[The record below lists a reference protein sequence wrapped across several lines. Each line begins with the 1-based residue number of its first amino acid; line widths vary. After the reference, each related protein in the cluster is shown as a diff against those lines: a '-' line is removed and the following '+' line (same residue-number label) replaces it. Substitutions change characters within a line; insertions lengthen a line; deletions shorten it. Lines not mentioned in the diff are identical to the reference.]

1 MLRLFAH
8 TPERVLPAPTA
19 KLSEGALARAL
30 QAGLEYSPPARGPWT
45 IVHVGMLVPECHEI
59 FVCAQGCLRGVVLS
73 AAELGLQRRF
83 STITVTEEHL
93 RDGQLEDTI
102 IEGVTHILER
112 LPKLPPAVLVYS
124 SCLHH
129 FSGADLGWAYRKLS
143 EAFPDVVFTDCYMT
157 PTLRK
162 SEMPPDNKMRRQLYH
177 GLRPA
182 DLPKGGLLVAGSL
195 EAFGPESDFARAAH
209 AAGVPFFELPGMT
222 TYEEYRRM
230 AHARWVVTVN
240 PAALQAGR
248 VPRRAPRACAT
259 FSCCSTTTSSASTT
273 RSERSPNS
281 RAFRSGTPRP
291 RSPLPGPRSRRRPTR
306 SRAVPWRSAR
316 RRRRAPWRSHAA
328 SSSRASASRTSTRQL
343 PVADK
348 TDFEILRKKAPGIL
362 VHPTTVPEM
371 RFATPAEK
379 RDDIVAIG
387 QKAAFFTG
395 ATHMLNM
402 IEGGPWWGHGGVR
415 SLALALA
422 AAARDP
428 STSTA
433 SSASRDTGA
442 TDVVRLHAKLH
453 VDLHGRLLGRRK
465 RPL

>member
-19 KLSEGALARAL
+19 KLSEAHWPVPFR
-30 QAGLEYSPPARGPWT
+30 QGLEYSPPARGPWT

-248 VPRRAPRACAT
+248 FLAERHGMRHLQLLLDYNEQRIDDSLGTLAELTGIPLWD
-259 FSCCSTTTSSASTT
+259 TTAEKSAARTALAQAADALAGRPVAICQTATT
-273 RSERSPNS
+273 RPV
-281 RAFRSGTPRP
+281 A
-291 RSPLPGPRSRRRPTR
+291 L
-306 SRAVPWRSAR
+306 AR
-316 RRRRAPWRSHAA
+316 RLVESGIRVTDLYCDSFL
-328 SSSRASASRTSTRQL
+328 S
-343 PVADK
+343 ADK

-379 RDDIVAIG
+379 RNDIVAIG

-402 IEGGPWWGHGGVR
+402 IEGGPWWGHGSVR

-422 AAARDP
+422 AAAREP
-428 STSTA
+428 V
-433 SSASRDTGA
+433 
-442 TDVVRLHAKLH
+442 DVDRIISVK
-453 VDLHGRLLGRRK
+453 GYGCNGCC
-465 RPL
+465 

>member
-19 KLSEGALARAL
+19 KLSEAHWPVPFR
-30 QAGLEYSPPARGPWT
+30 QGLEYSPPARGPWT

-248 VPRRAPRACAT
+248 FLAERHGMRHLQLLLDYNEQRIDDSLGTLAELTGIPLWD
-259 FSCCSTTTSSASTT
+259 TTAEKSAARTALAQAADALAGRPVAICQTATT
-273 RSERSPNS
+273 RPV
-281 RAFRSGTPRP
+281 A
-291 RSPLPGPRSRRRPTR
+291 L
-306 SRAVPWRSAR
+306 AR
-316 RRRRAPWRSHAA
+316 RLVESGIRVTDLYCDSF
-328 SSSRASASRTSTRQL
+328 L
-343 PVADK
+343 PADK
-348 TDFEILRKKAPGIL
+348 TDFEILRKKAPSIL

-422 AAARDP
+422 AAAREP
-428 STSTA
+428 V
-433 SSASRDTGA
+433 
-442 TDVVRLHAKLH
+442 DVDRIISVK
-453 VDLHGRLLGRRK
+453 GYGCNGCC
-465 RPL
+465 

>member
-19 KLSEGALARAL
+19 KLSEAHWPVPFR
-30 QAGLEYSPPARGPWT
+30 QGLEYSPPARGPWT

-248 VPRRAPRACAT
+248 FLAERHGMRHLQLLLDYNEQRIDDSLGTLAELTGIPLWD
-259 FSCCSTTTSSASTT
+259 TTAEKSAARTALAQAADALAGRPVAICQTATT
-273 RSERSPNS
+273 RPV
-281 RAFRSGTPRP
+281 A
-291 RSPLPGPRSRRRPTR
+291 L
-306 SRAVPWRSAR
+306 AR
-316 RRRRAPWRSHAA
+316 RLVESGIRVTDLYCDSFL
-328 SSSRASASRTSTRQL
+328 S
-343 PVADK
+343 ADK
-348 TDFEILRKKAPGIL
+348 TDFEILRKKAPDIL

-402 IEGGPWWGHGGVR
+402 IEGGPWWSHGGVR

-422 AAARDP
+422 AAAREP
-428 STSTA
+428 V
-433 SSASRDTGA
+433 
-442 TDVVRLHAKLH
+442 DVDRIISVK
-453 VDLHGRLLGRRK
+453 GYGCNGCC
-465 RPL
+465 

>member
-19 KLSEGALARAL
+19 KLSEAHWPVPFR
-30 QAGLEYSPPARGPWT
+30 QGLEYSPPARGPWT

-182 DLPKGGLLVAGSL
+182 DLPKGGLLVA
-195 EAFGPESDFARAAH
+195 
-209 AAGVPFFELPGMT
+209 
-222 TYEEYRRM
+222 EYRRM

-248 VPRRAPRACAT
+248 FLAERHGMRHLQLLLDYNEQRIDDSLGTLAELTGIPLWD
-259 FSCCSTTTSSASTT
+259 TTAEKSAARTALAQAADALAGRPVAICQTATT
-273 RSERSPNS
+273 RPV
-281 RAFRSGTPRP
+281 A
-291 RSPLPGPRSRRRPTR
+291 L
-306 SRAVPWRSAR
+306 AR
-316 RRRRAPWRSHAA
+316 RLVESGIRVTDLYCDSF
-328 SSSRASASRTSTRQL
+328 L
-343 PVADK
+343 PADK

-415 SLALALA
+415 SLALALE
-422 AAARDP
+422 AAAREP
-428 STSTA
+428 V
-433 SSASRDTGA
+433 
-442 TDVVRLHAKLH
+442 DVDRIISVK
-453 VDLHGRLLGRRK
+453 GYGCNGCC
-465 RPL
+465 

>member
-19 KLSEGALARAL
+19 KLSEAHWPVPFR
-30 QAGLEYSPPARGPWT
+30 QGLEYSPPTRGPWT

-248 VPRRAPRACAT
+248 FLAERHGMRHLQLLLDYNEHRIDDSLGTLAELTGIPLWD
-259 FSCCSTTTSSASTT
+259 TTAEKSAARTALAQAADALAGRPVAICQTATT
-273 RSERSPNS
+273 RPV
-281 RAFRSGTPRP
+281 A
-291 RSPLPGPRSRRRPTR
+291 L
-306 SRAVPWRSAR
+306 AR
-316 RRRRAPWRSHAA
+316 RLVESGIRVTDLYCDSF
-328 SSSRASASRTSTRQL
+328 L
-343 PVADK
+343 PADK
-348 TDFEILRKKAPGIL
+348 TDFEILRNKAPANL

-371 RFATPAEK
+371 RFATPDEK
-379 RDDIVAIG
+379 PDDIVAIG

-422 AAARDP
+422 AAAREP
-428 STSTA
+428 V
-433 SSASRDTGA
+433 
-442 TDVVRLHAKLH
+442 DVDRIISVK
-453 VDLHGRLLGRRK
+453 GYGCNGCC
-465 RPL
+465 

>member
-19 KLSEGALARAL
+19 KLSEAHWPVPFR
-30 QAGLEYSPPARGPWT
+30 QGLEYSPPARGPWT

-83 STITVTEEHL
+83 SMITVTEEHL

-248 VPRRAPRACAT
+248 FLAERHGMRHLQLLLDYNEHRIDDSLGTLAELTGIPLWD
-259 FSCCSTTTSSASTT
+259 TTAEKSAARTALAQAADALAGRPVAICQTATT
-273 RSERSPNS
+273 RPV
-281 RAFRSGTPRP
+281 A
-291 RSPLPGPRSRRRPTR
+291 L
-306 SRAVPWRSAR
+306 AR
-316 RRRRAPWRSHAA
+316 RLVESGIRVTDLYCDSF
-328 SSSRASASRTSTRQL
+328 L
-343 PVADK
+343 PADK
-348 TDFEILRKKAPGIL
+348 TDFEILRKKAPDIL

-422 AAARDP
+422 AAAREP
-428 STSTA
+428 V
-433 SSASRDTGA
+433 
-442 TDVVRLHAKLH
+442 DVDRIISVK
-453 VDLHGRLLGRRK
+453 GYGCNGCC
-465 RPL
+465 

>member
-1 MLRLFAH
+1 M
-8 TPERVLPAPTA
+8 
-19 KLSEGALARAL
+19 
-30 QAGLEYSPPARGPWT
+30 
-45 IVHVGMLVPECHEI
+45 
-59 FVCAQGCLRGVVLS
+59 
-73 AAELGLQRRF
+73 
-83 STITVTEEHL
+83 TEEHL

-195 EAFGPESDFARAAH
+195 EACGPESDFARAAH

-248 VPRRAPRACAT
+248 FLAERHGMRHLQLLLDYNEQRIDDSLGTLAELTGIPLWD
-259 FSCCSTTTSSASTT
+259 TTAEKSAARTALAQAADALAGRPVAICQTATT
-273 RSERSPNS
+273 RPV
-281 RAFRSGTPRP
+281 A
-291 RSPLPGPRSRRRPTR
+291 L
-306 SRAVPWRSAR
+306 AR
-316 RRRRAPWRSHAA
+316 RLVESGIRVTDLYCDSF
-328 SSSRASASRTSTRQL
+328 L
-343 PVADK
+343 PADK

-422 AAARDP
+422 AAAREP
-428 STSTA
+428 V
-433 SSASRDTGA
+433 
-442 TDVVRLHAKLH
+442 DVDRIISVK
-453 VDLHGRLLGRRK
+453 GYGCNGCC
-465 RPL
+465 

>member
-19 KLSEGALARAL
+19 KLSEAHWPVPFR
-30 QAGLEYSPPARGPWT
+30 QGLEYSPPTRGPWT

-230 AHARWVVTVN
+230 AHARWVLTVN

-248 VPRRAPRACAT
+248 FLAERHGMRHLQLLLDYNEQRIDDSLGTLAELTGIPLWD
-259 FSCCSTTTSSASTT
+259 TTAEKSAARTALAQAADALAGRPVAICQTATT
-273 RSERSPNS
+273 RPV
-281 RAFRSGTPRP
+281 A
-291 RSPLPGPRSRRRPTR
+291 L
-306 SRAVPWRSAR
+306 AR
-316 RRRRAPWRSHAA
+316 RLVESGIRVTDLYCDSF
-328 SSSRASASRTSTRQL
+328 L
-343 PVADK
+343 PADK
-348 TDFEILRKKAPGIL
+348 TDFEILRKKAPCIL

-422 AAARDP
+422 VAAREP
-428 STSTA
+428 V
-433 SSASRDTGA
+433 
-442 TDVVRLHAKLH
+442 DVDRIISVK
-453 VDLHGRLLGRRK
+453 GYGCNGCC
-465 RPL
+465 

>member
-19 KLSEGALARAL
+19 KLSEAHWPVPFR
-30 QAGLEYSPPARGPWT
+30 QGLEYSPPTRGPWT

-248 VPRRAPRACAT
+248 FLAERHGMRHLQLLLDYNEQRIDDSLGTLAELTGIPLWD
-259 FSCCSTTTSSASTT
+259 TTAEKSAARTALAQAADALAGRPVAICQTATT
-273 RSERSPNS
+273 RPV
-281 RAFRSGTPRP
+281 A
-291 RSPLPGPRSRRRPTR
+291 L
-306 SRAVPWRSAR
+306 AR
-316 RRRRAPWRSHAA
+316 RLVESGIRVTDLYCDSF
-328 SSSRASASRTSTRQL
+328 L
-343 PVADK
+343 PADK
-348 TDFEILRKKAPGIL
+348 TDFEILRQKAPCIL

-422 AAARDP
+422 AAAREP
-428 STSTA
+428 V
-433 SSASRDTGA
+433 
-442 TDVVRLHAKLH
+442 DVDRIISVK
-453 VDLHGRLLGRRK
+453 GYGCNGCC
-465 RPL
+465 

>member
-19 KLSEGALARAL
+19 KLSEAHWPVPFR
-30 QAGLEYSPPARGPWT
+30 QGLEYSPPARGPWT

-248 VPRRAPRACAT
+248 FLAERHGMRHLQLLLDYNEQRIDDSLGTLAELTGIPLWD
-259 FSCCSTTTSSASTT
+259 TTAEKSAARTALAQAADALAGRPVAICQTATT
-273 RSERSPNS
+273 RPV
-281 RAFRSGTPRP
+281 A
-291 RSPLPGPRSRRRPTR
+291 L
-306 SRAVPWRSAR
+306 AR
-316 RRRRAPWRSHAA
+316 RLVESGIRVTDLYCDSFL
-328 SSSRASASRTSTRQL
+328 S
-343 PVADK
+343 ADK

-362 VHPTTVPEM
+362 VHPPTVPEM

-422 AAARDP
+422 AAAREP
-428 STSTA
+428 V
-433 SSASRDTGA
+433 
-442 TDVVRLHAKLH
+442 DVDRIISVK
-453 VDLHGRLLGRRK
+453 GYGCNGCC
-465 RPL
+465 

>member
-19 KLSEGALARAL
+19 KLSEAHWPVPFR
-30 QAGLEYSPPARGPWT
+30 QGLEYSPPTRGPWT

-182 DLPKGGLLVAGSL
+182 DLPKGGLLVAGPS
-195 EAFGPESDFARAAH
+195 APRVTSRAPH
-209 AAGVPFFELPGMT
+209 T
-222 TYEEYRRM
+222 
-230 AHARWVVTVN
+230 
-240 PAALQAGR
+240 
-248 VPRRAPRACAT
+248 RRA
-259 FSCCSTTTSSASTT
+259 S
-273 RSERSPNS
+273 RS
-281 RAFRSGTPRP
+281 
-291 RSPLPGPRSRRRPTR
+291 
-306 SRAVPWRSAR
+306 
-316 RRRRAPWRSHAA
+316 
-328 SSSRASASRTSTRQL
+328 SSSRA
-343 PVADK
+343 
-348 TDFEILRKKAPGIL
+348 
-362 VHPTTVPEM
+362 
-371 RFATPAEK
+371 
-379 RDDIVAIG
+379 
-387 QKAAFFTG
+387 
-395 ATHMLNM
+395 
-402 IEGGPWWGHGGVR
+402 
-415 SLALALA
+415 
-422 AAARDP
+422 
-428 STSTA
+428 
-433 SSASRDTGA
+433 
-442 TDVVRLHAKLH
+442 
-453 VDLHGRLLGRRK
+453 
-465 RPL
+465 

>member
-19 KLSEGALARAL
+19 KLSEAHWPVPFR
-30 QAGLEYSPPARGPWT
+30 QGLEYSPPARGPWT

-248 VPRRAPRACAT
+248 FLAERHGMRHLQLLLDYNEQRIDDSLGTLAELTGIPLWD
-259 FSCCSTTTSSASTT
+259 TTAEKSAARTALAQAADALAGRPVAICQTATT
-273 RSERSPNS
+273 RPV
-281 RAFRSGTPRP
+281 A
-291 RSPLPGPRSRRRPTR
+291 L
-306 SRAVPWRSAR
+306 AR
-316 RRRRAPWRSHAA
+316 RLVESGIRVTDLYCDSF
-328 SSSRASASRTSTRQL
+328 L
-343 PVADK
+343 PADK
-348 TDFEILRKKAPGIL
+348 TDFEILRTKAPGIL

-415 SLALALA
+415 SLALALE
-422 AAARDP
+422 AAAREP
-428 STSTA
+428 V
-433 SSASRDTGA
+433 
-442 TDVVRLHAKLH
+442 DVDRIISVK
-453 VDLHGRLLGRRK
+453 GYGCNGCC
-465 RPL
+465 

>member
-19 KLSEGALARAL
+19 KLSEAHWPVPFR
-30 QAGLEYSPPARGPWT
+30 QGLEYSPPTRGPWT

-248 VPRRAPRACAT
+248 FLAERHGMRHLQLLLDYNEQRIDDSLGTLAELTGIPLWD
-259 FSCCSTTTSSASTT
+259 TTAEKSAARTALAQAADALAGRPVAICQTATT
-273 RSERSPNS
+273 RPV
-281 RAFRSGTPRP
+281 A
-291 RSPLPGPRSRRRPTR
+291 L
-306 SRAVPWRSAR
+306 AR
-316 RRRRAPWRSHAA
+316 RLVESGIRVTDLYCDSF
-328 SSSRASASRTSTRQL
+328 L
-343 PVADK
+343 PADK
-348 TDFEILRKKAPGIL
+348 TDFEILRKMAPGIL

-422 AAARDP
+422 AAAREP
-428 STSTA
+428 V
-433 SSASRDTGA
+433 
-442 TDVVRLHAKLH
+442 DVDRIISVK
-453 VDLHGRLLGRRK
+453 GYGCNGCC
-465 RPL
+465 

>member
-19 KLSEGALARAL
+19 KLSEAHWPVPFR
-30 QAGLEYSPPARGPWT
+30 QGLEYSPPARGPWT

-248 VPRRAPRACAT
+248 FLAERHGMRHLQLLLDYNEQRIDDSLGTLAELTGIPLWD
-259 FSCCSTTTSSASTT
+259 TTAEKSAARTALAQAADALAGRPVAICQTATT
-273 RSERSPNS
+273 RPV
-281 RAFRSGTPRP
+281 A
-291 RSPLPGPRSRRRPTR
+291 L
-306 SRAVPWRSAR
+306 AR
-316 RRRRAPWRSHAA
+316 RLVESGIRVTDLYCDSF
-328 SSSRASASRTSTRQL
+328 L
-343 PVADK
+343 PADK
-348 TDFEILRKKAPGIL
+348 TDFEILRKKALGIL

-422 AAARDP
+422 AAAREP
-428 STSTA
+428 V
-433 SSASRDTGA
+433 
-442 TDVVRLHAKLH
+442 DVDRIISVK
-453 VDLHGRLLGRRK
+453 GYGCNGCC
-465 RPL
+465 

>member
-19 KLSEGALARAL
+19 KLSEAHWPVPFR
-30 QAGLEYSPPARGPWT
+30 QGLEYSPPARGPWT

-248 VPRRAPRACAT
+248 FLAERHGMRHLQLLLDYNEQRIDDSLGTLAELTGIPLWD
-259 FSCCSTTTSSASTT
+259 TTAEKSAARTALAQAADALAGRPVAICQTATT
-273 RSERSPNS
+273 RPV
-281 RAFRSGTPRP
+281 A
-291 RSPLPGPRSRRRPTR
+291 L
-306 SRAVPWRSAR
+306 AR
-316 RRRRAPWRSHAA
+316 RLVESGIRVTDLYCDSFL
-328 SSSRASASRTSTRQL
+328 SADT
-343 PVADK
+343 
-348 TDFEILRKKAPGIL
+348 TDFEILRKKASGNL

-422 AAARDP
+422 AAAREP
-428 STSTA
+428 V
-433 SSASRDTGA
+433 
-442 TDVVRLHAKLH
+442 DVDRIISVK
-453 VDLHGRLLGRRK
+453 GYGCNGCC
-465 RPL
+465 

>member
-19 KLSEGALARAL
+19 KLSEAHWPVPFR
-30 QAGLEYSPPARGPWT
+30 QGLEYSPPTRGPWT

-182 DLPKGGLLVAGSL
+182 DLPKGGLLVAEL
-195 EAFGPESDFARAAH
+195 PQPLRPVHAFPRAPQPARPLTNNSSPSPPH
-209 AAGVPFFELPGMT
+209 LIPFF
-222 TYEEYRRM
+222 
-230 AHARWVVTVN
+230 
-240 PAALQAGR
+240 
-248 VPRRAPRACAT
+248 
-259 FSCCSTTTSSASTT
+259 F
-273 RSERSPNS
+273 
-281 RAFRSGTPRP
+281 
-291 RSPLPGPRSRRRPTR
+291 PL
-306 SRAVPWRSAR
+306 
-316 RRRRAPWRSHAA
+316 
-328 SSSRASASRTSTRQL
+328 L
-343 PVADK
+343 
-348 TDFEILRKKAPGIL
+348 
-362 VHPTTVPEM
+362 
-371 RFATPAEK
+371 
-379 RDDIVAIG
+379 
-387 QKAAFFTG
+387 
-395 ATHMLNM
+395 
-402 IEGGPWWGHGGVR
+402 
-415 SLALALA
+415 
-422 AAARDP
+422 
-428 STSTA
+428 
-433 SSASRDTGA
+433 
-442 TDVVRLHAKLH
+442 
-453 VDLHGRLLGRRK
+453 
-465 RPL
+465 

>member
-19 KLSEGALARAL
+19 KLSEAHWPVPFR
-30 QAGLEYSPPARGPWT
+30 QGLEYSPPARGPWT

-129 FSGADLGWAYRKLS
+129 FSGADLGWAYMKLS

-248 VPRRAPRACAT
+248 FLAERHGMRHLQLLLDYNEQRIDDSLGTLAELTGIPLWD
-259 FSCCSTTTSSASTT
+259 TTAEKSAARTALAQAADALAGRPVAICQTATT
-273 RSERSPNS
+273 RPV
-281 RAFRSGTPRP
+281 A
-291 RSPLPGPRSRRRPTR
+291 L
-306 SRAVPWRSAR
+306 AR
-316 RRRRAPWRSHAA
+316 RLVESGIRVTDLYCDSFL
-328 SSSRASASRTSTRQL
+328 S
-343 PVADK
+343 ADK

-362 VHPTTVPEM
+362 VHSTTVPEM

-422 AAARDP
+422 AAAREP
-428 STSTA
+428 V
-433 SSASRDTGA
+433 
-442 TDVVRLHAKLH
+442 DVDRIISVK
-453 VDLHGRLLGRRK
+453 GYGCNGCC
-465 RPL
+465 

>member
-19 KLSEGALARAL
+19 KLSEAHWPVPFR
-30 QAGLEYSPPARGPWT
+30 QGLEYSPPARGPWT

-230 AHARWVVTVN
+230 AHARWGVTVN

-248 VPRRAPRACAT
+248 FLAERHGMRHLQLLLDYNEQRIDDSLGTLAELTGIPLWD
-259 FSCCSTTTSSASTT
+259 TTAEKSAARTALAQAADALAGRPVAICQTATT
-273 RSERSPNS
+273 RPV
-281 RAFRSGTPRP
+281 A
-291 RSPLPGPRSRRRPTR
+291 L
-306 SRAVPWRSAR
+306 AR
-316 RRRRAPWRSHAA
+316 RLVESGIRVTDLYCDSF
-328 SSSRASASRTSTRQL
+328 L
-343 PVADK
+343 PADK
-348 TDFEILRKKAPGIL
+348 TDFEILRKKAPSIL

-422 AAARDP
+422 AAAREP
-428 STSTA
+428 V
-433 SSASRDTGA
+433 
-442 TDVVRLHAKLH
+442 DVDRIISVK
-453 VDLHGRLLGRRK
+453 GYGCNGCC
-465 RPL
+465 

>member
-1 MLRLFAH
+1 
-8 TPERVLPAPTA
+8 
-19 KLSEGALARAL
+19 
-30 QAGLEYSPPARGPWT
+30 
-45 IVHVGMLVPECHEI
+45 
-59 FVCAQGCLRGVVLS
+59 
-73 AAELGLQRRF
+73 
-83 STITVTEEHL
+83 
-93 RDGQLEDTI
+93 
-102 IEGVTHILER
+102 
-112 LPKLPPAVLVYS
+112 
-124 SCLHH
+124 
-129 FSGADLGWAYRKLS
+129 
-143 EAFPDVVFTDCYMT
+143 
-157 PTLRK
+157 
-162 SEMPPDNKMRRQLYH
+162 MRRQLYH

-248 VPRRAPRACAT
+248 FLAERHGMRHLQLLLDYNEQRIDDSLGTLAELTGIPLWD
-259 FSCCSTTTSSASTT
+259 TTAEKSAARTALAQAADALAGRPVAICQTATT
-273 RSERSPNS
+273 RPV
-281 RAFRSGTPRP
+281 A
-291 RSPLPGPRSRRRPTR
+291 L
-306 SRAVPWRSAR
+306 AR
-316 RRRRAPWRSHAA
+316 RLVESGIRVTDFYCDSF
-328 SSSRASASRTSTRQL
+328 L
-343 PVADK
+343 PADK

-422 AAARDP
+422 AAAREP
-428 STSTA
+428 V
-433 SSASRDTGA
+433 
-442 TDVVRLHAKLH
+442 DVDRIISVK
-453 VDLHGRLLGRRK
+453 GYGCNGCC
-465 RPL
+465 

>member
-19 KLSEGALARAL
+19 KLSEAHWPVPFR
-30 QAGLEYSPPARGPWT
+30 QGLEYSPPARGPWT

-248 VPRRAPRACAT
+248 FLA
-259 FSCCSTTTSSASTT
+259 
-273 RSERSPNS
+273 ERHGMRHLQLLLDYNEQRIDDSLETL
-281 RAFRSGTPRP
+281 AELTGI
-291 RSPLPGPRSRRRPTR
+291 PLWNITDLYCDSF
-306 SRAVPWRSAR
+306 
-316 RRRRAPWRSHAA
+316 
-328 SSSRASASRTSTRQL
+328 L
-343 PVADK
+343 PADK

-422 AAARDP
+422 AAAREP
-428 STSTA
+428 V
-433 SSASRDTGA
+433 
-442 TDVVRLHAKLH
+442 DVDRIISVK
-453 VDLHGRLLGRRK
+453 GYGCNGCC
-465 RPL
+465 

>member
-19 KLSEGALARAL
+19 KLSEAHWPVPFR
-30 QAGLEYSPPARGPWT
+30 QGLEYSPPTRGPWT
-45 IVHVGMLVPECHEI
+45 IVHMGMLVPECHEI

-248 VPRRAPRACAT
+248 FLAERHGMRHLQLLLDYNEQRIDDSLGTLAELTGIPLWD
-259 FSCCSTTTSSASTT
+259 TTAEKSAARTALAQAADALAGRPVAICQTATT
-273 RSERSPNS
+273 RPV
-281 RAFRSGTPRP
+281 A
-291 RSPLPGPRSRRRPTR
+291 L
-306 SRAVPWRSAR
+306 AR
-316 RRRRAPWRSHAA
+316 RLVESGIRVTDLYCDSF
-328 SSSRASASRTSTRQL
+328 L
-343 PVADK
+343 PADK

-362 VHPTTVPEM
+362 VHPTTVPER

-422 AAARDP
+422 AAAREP
-428 STSTA
+428 V
-433 SSASRDTGA
+433 
-442 TDVVRLHAKLH
+442 DVDRIISVK
-453 VDLHGRLLGRRK
+453 GYGCNGCC
-465 RPL
+465 

>member
-19 KLSEGALARAL
+19 KLSEAHWPVPFR
-30 QAGLEYSPPARGPWT
+30 QGLEYSPPARGPWT

-248 VPRRAPRACAT
+248 FLAERHGMRHLQLLLDYNEQRIDDSLGTLAELTGIPLWD
-259 FSCCSTTTSSASTT
+259 TTAEKSAARTALAQAADALAGRPVAICQTATT
-273 RSERSPNS
+273 RPV
-281 RAFRSGTPRP
+281 A
-291 RSPLPGPRSRRRPTR
+291 L
-306 SRAVPWRSAR
+306 AR
-316 RRRRAPWRSHAA
+316 RLVESGIRVTDLYCDSF
-328 SSSRASASRTSTRQL
+328 L
-343 PVADK
+343 PADK
-348 TDFEILRKKAPGIL
+348 TDFEILRKKAPSIL

-415 SLALALA
+415 SLALALE
-422 AAARDP
+422 AAAREP
-428 STSTA
+428 V
-433 SSASRDTGA
+433 
-442 TDVVRLHAKLH
+442 DVDRIISVK
-453 VDLHGRLLGRRK
+453 GYGCNGCC
-465 RPL
+465 

>member
-19 KLSEGALARAL
+19 KLSEAHWPRAL
-30 QAGLEYSPPARGPWT
+30 QAGPRILAAARGPWT

-248 VPRRAPRACAT
+248 FLAERHGMRHLQLLLDYNEQRIDDSLGTLAELTGIPLWD
-259 FSCCSTTTSSASTT
+259 TTAEKSAARTALAQAADALAGRPVAICQTATT
-273 RSERSPNS
+273 RPV
-281 RAFRSGTPRP
+281 A
-291 RSPLPGPRSRRRPTR
+291 L
-306 SRAVPWRSAR
+306 AR
-316 RRRRAPWRSHAA
+316 RLVESGIRVTDLYCDSFL
-328 SSSRASASRTSTRQL
+328 S
-343 PVADK
+343 ADK
-348 TDFEILRKKAPGIL
+348 TDFEILRKKAPG
-362 VHPTTVPEM
+362 HS
-371 RFATPAEK
+371 RAS
-379 RDDIVAIG
+379 DDG
-387 QKAAFFTG
+387 
-395 ATHMLNM
+395 
-402 IEGGPWWGHGGVR
+402 
-415 SLALALA
+415 
-422 AAARDP
+422 ARD
-428 STSTA
+428 A
-433 SSASRDTGA
+433 LRDARRKARRHRGH
-442 TDVVRLHAKLH
+442 RPE
-453 VDLHGRLLGRRK
+453 GRLLHRGDPHAQHDRG
-465 RPL
+465 RPLVGSRRREKPRARACGCGTRAVDVDRIISVKGYGCNGCC

>member
-19 KLSEGALARAL
+19 KLSEAHWPVPFR
-30 QAGLEYSPPARGPWT
+30 QGLEYSPPARGLWT

-248 VPRRAPRACAT
+248 FLAERHGMRHLQLLLDYNEQRIDDSLETLAELTGIPLWD
-259 FSCCSTTTSSASTT
+259 TTAEKSAARTALAQAADALAGRPVAICQTATT
-273 RSERSPNS
+273 RPV
-281 RAFRSGTPRP
+281 A
-291 RSPLPGPRSRRRPTR
+291 L
-306 SRAVPWRSAR
+306 AR
-316 RRRRAPWRSHAA
+316 RLVESGIRVTDLYCDSFL
-328 SSSRASASRTSTRQL
+328 S
-343 PVADK
+343 ADK

-362 VHPTTVPEM
+362 VHPTTVLEM

-422 AAARDP
+422 AAAREP
-428 STSTA
+428 V
-433 SSASRDTGA
+433 
-442 TDVVRLHAKLH
+442 DVDRIISVK
-453 VDLHGRLLGRRK
+453 GYGCNGCC
-465 RPL
+465 

>member
-19 KLSEGALARAL
+19 KLSEAHWPVPFR
-30 QAGLEYSPPARGPWT
+30 QGLEYSPPARGPWT

-162 SEMPPDNKMRRQLYH
+162 SEMPPDKKMRRQLYH

-195 EAFGPESDFARAAH
+195 EAF
-209 AAGVPFFELPGMT
+209 
-222 TYEEYRRM
+222 
-230 AHARWVVTVN
+230 
-240 PAALQAGR
+240 
-248 VPRRAPRACAT
+248 APRAT
-259 FSCCSTTTSSASTT
+259 
-273 RSERSPNS
+273 S
-281 RAFRSGTPRP
+281 RAPHT
-291 RSPLPGPRSRRRPTR
+291 
-306 SRAVPWRSAR
+306 
-316 RRRRAPWRSHAA
+316 RRASRS
-328 SSSRASASRTSTRQL
+328 SSSRA
-343 PVADK
+343 
-348 TDFEILRKKAPGIL
+348 
-362 VHPTTVPEM
+362 
-371 RFATPAEK
+371 
-379 RDDIVAIG
+379 
-387 QKAAFFTG
+387 
-395 ATHMLNM
+395 
-402 IEGGPWWGHGGVR
+402 
-415 SLALALA
+415 
-422 AAARDP
+422 
-428 STSTA
+428 
-433 SSASRDTGA
+433 
-442 TDVVRLHAKLH
+442 
-453 VDLHGRLLGRRK
+453 
-465 RPL
+465 